1 MRYEL
6 SDLRLFLEIAQ
17 ARSLTAAASAVYI
30 TPSAAS
36 YRLKNLEQALGTPLF
51 ERTSRGME
59 LTPAGDTMLVHV
71 RELLEGVE
79 RMQGDVGRFTS
90 GVKGHVRLMANS
102 SSLHGFVTPTLGR
115 FLVTFPGVDAEIEE
129 RQSEAI
135 PAAVLAREAD
145 IGIFAGPSSV
155 EGLAI
160 HPYAVDQ
167 LVIATPRDHVLA
179 SQAVIRLG
187 AALEFDFVCMSR
199 RSSNYLFLR
208 DNAQKLGKNVRPR
221 MHAHSF
227 ESVLALVA
235 AGVGI
240 ALVPSSI
247 LGPRPPSDQMA
258 VVNLEEPWALRELN
272 LVVRQDARFPDY
284 ITGLVSYLL
293 EDPQV
298 ARTRSLPPSGPPGA

>member
-17 ARSLTAAASAVYI
+17 ARNLTAAASAVYI

-71 RELLEGVE
+71 RELLAGVE
-79 RMQGDVGRFTS
+79 RMQGDVGRFSS
-90 GVKGHVRLMANS
+90 GVKGHVRIAANS

-115 FLVTFPGVDAEIEE
+115 FLVTFPGIDAEIEE
-129 RQSEAI
+129 RQSETI

-145 IGIFAGPSSV
+145 VGIFAGASAL

-167 LVIATPRDHVLA
+167 LVIAAPRDHVLA
-179 SQAVIRLG
+179 SRDEIRLG
-187 AALEFDFVCMSR
+187 AALDFEFVCMAR
-199 RSSNYLFLR
+199 KSSNYLFLR
-208 DNAQKLGKNVRPR
+208 DTAQKLGKSVRAR
-221 MHAHSF
+221 LHTHSF
-227 ESVLALVA
+227 DSVLALVA

-240 ALVPSSI
+240 ALVPSSV
-247 LGPRPPSDQMA
+247 LGHRPQSGA
-258 VVNLEEPWALRELN
+258 VAVIPLREPWALRELH
-272 LVVRQDARFPDY
+272 LAVRQDARFPDY
-284 ITGLVSYLL
+284 ITQLVSYLL

-298 ARTRSLPPSGPPGA
+298 AATRARPGPA